1 MIGFPAQLG
10 NAQLGRVQLGNVP
23 LSGGTVT
30 TTQTITGISRIT
42 GITTRTIDGVANI
55 LGTTTR
61 TIEGVAAI
69 ATTTTVTIDGRAFIL
84 AAEGRCAEVLVFK
97 IVPAGL
103 SQEPTD
109 GEDAALVA
117 NLEPCER
124 KGS

>member
-10 NAQLGRVQLGNVP
+10 NNQLGRIQLGNVP
-23 LSGGTVT
+23 LSGGTAT

-42 GITTRTIDGVANI
+42 GPTTQTIDGVSNI

-61 TIEGVAAI
+61 TITGVSLI
-69 ATTTTVTIDGRAFIL
+69 VNTITTTINGKAFIL
-84 AAEGRCAEVLVFK
+84 AAEGRCAEVQVFK
-97 IVPAGL
+97 IVPAGVSL
-103 SQEPTD
+103 EPAD
-109 GEDAALVA
+109 GEEALMVA

>member
-10 NAQLGRVQLGNVP
+10 NNQLGRIQLGNVP
-23 LSGGTVT
+23 LEGGTVT
-30 TTQTITGISRIT
+30 TTQTISGISRIT
-42 GITTRTIDGVANI
+42 GTTTRTIDGLARI
-55 LGTTTR
+55 QATTTR
-61 TIEGVAAI
+61 TITGVSAI
-69 ATTTTVTIDGRAFIL
+69 VNTTTVNINGRAFIL

-103 SQEPTD
+103 TREPGDEEGTQI
-109 GEDAALVA
+109 VA